1 MSETFPKATEVGMAA
16 NLLAITF
23 DNGQTRYMRSHFM
36 KDYLDAWSPSRG
48 KGKRSN
54 LLVDP
59 AWAWEGAD
67 AKISEDGTLTLFD
80 KDTYTPEELWKNSK
94 KRIDEVSGV

>member
-1 MSETFPKATEVGMAA
+1 MSETFPKATKVRMAA

-48 KGKRSN
+48 KAKAPICSLIWRGHGKAQMQKFLKTAS
-54 LLVDP
+54 
-59 AWAWEGAD
+59 
-67 AKISEDGTLTLFD
+67 
-80 KDTYTPEELWKNSK
+80 
-94 KRIDEVSGV
+94 

>member
-1 MSETFPKATEVGMAA
+1 M
-16 NLLAITF
+16 
-23 DNGQTRYMRSHFM
+23 
-36 KDYLDAWSPSRG
+36 DAWSPSRG
-48 KGKRSN
+48 KDKRSN

-94 KRIDEVSGV
+94 ERIDEVSGV

>member
-1 MSETFPKATEVGMAA
+1 MSETFPKATEVRMAA

-59 AWAWEGAD
+59 AWAWEGVPNRFM
-67 AKISEDGTLTLFD
+67 I
-80 KDTYTPEELWKNSK
+80 TPCGS
-94 KRIDEVSGV
+94 